1 MWGGRTQHHGAVD
14 VKITDENSKPENM
27 DYEDLQQ

>member
-1 MWGGRTQHHGAVD
+1 MWGGHGAVD